1 MLFMGKNPPKDRL
14 KWWANNKQFIMSTQ
28 TITVFSHLYS
38 VSVDK
43 EAEKVLS
50 ITQNITDIDGI
61 RQNLEDAVSMVQK
74 YKTIGFYP
82 MAEPDFITE
91 VIGNFS
97 DVALSR
103 QDVVNENRHQVIEG
117 FTGCVRVFQLPDVFV
132 VQVRDGLVGFEV
144 DYDDESWEILAIR
157 ELSAN

>member
-1 MLFMGKNPPKDRL
+1 MGKKPTKDRL
-14 KWWANNKQFIMSTQ
+14 KWWANHQQSIMSTQ

-50 ITQNITDIDGI
+50 ITQNITDIEDI
-61 RQNLEDAVSMVQK
+61 RQNLEGAVSMVQK
-74 YKTIGFYP
+74 YQSIGFYP

-132 VQVRDGLVGFEV
+132 VQVRDNLTGFEV
-144 DYDDESWEILAIR
+144 DYDDQSWEILDVRA
-157 ELSAN
+157 LSTN

>member
-1 MLFMGKNPPKDRL
+1 
-14 KWWANNKQFIMSTQ
+14 MSTQ

-50 ITQNITDIDGI
+50 ITQNITDIEDI
-61 RQNLEDAVSMVQK
+61 RQNLEGAVSMVQK
-74 YKTIGFYP
+74 YQSIGFYP

-132 VQVRDGLVGFEV
+132 VQVRDNLTGFEV
-144 DYDDESWEILAIR
+144 DYDDQSWEILDVRA
-157 ELSAN
+157 LSTN

>member
-1 MLFMGKNPPKDRL
+1 MVAKYH
-14 KWWANNKQFIMSTQ
+14 QSIMSTQ

-50 ITQNITDIDGI
+50 ITQNITDIEGI
-61 RQNLEDAVSMVQK
+61 RQNLEGAVSMVQK
-74 YKTIGFYP
+74 YQSIGFYP

-117 FTGCVRVFQLPDVFV
+117 FTGCVRVFQLPDAFV
-132 VQVRDGLVGFEV
+132 VQVRDALTGFEV
-144 DYDDESWEILAIR
+144 DYDDQSWEILDIR
-157 ELSAN
+157 EL

>member
-1 MLFMGKNPPKDRL
+1 
-14 KWWANNKQFIMSTQ
+14 MSTQ

-74 YKTIGFYP
+74 YKSIGFYP

-117 FTGCVRVFQLPDVFV
+117 VTGCVRVFQLPDVFV
-132 VQVRDGLVGFEV
+132 VQVRDALTGFEV
-144 DYDDESWEILAIR
+144 DYDDENWEILAIR
-157 ELSAN
+157 EL

>member
-1 MLFMGKNPPKDRL
+1 
-14 KWWANNKQFIMSTQ
+14 MSTQ

>member
-1 MLFMGKNPPKDRL
+1 
-14 KWWANNKQFIMSTQ
+14 MSAQ

-50 ITQNITDIDGI
+50 ITQNITDIEGI
-61 RQNLEDAVSMVQK
+61 RQNLEGAVSMVQK
-74 YKTIGFYP
+74 YQSIGFYP

-132 VQVRDGLVGFEV
+132 VQVKDSLTGFEV
-144 DYDDESWEILAIR
+144 DYDDQSWEILDIR